1 MLTFNK
7 INSLQIFQVLQFGT
21 AILIGILL
29 VKAGLPT
36 SLVSVYEALMF
47 LASLSCFFWVV
58 GGQNALL
65 QLYSKLDATMQR
77 RAIFNVFLLF
87 SIASIATGS
96 LFFLFQQ
103 PISQQL
109 TSFEQLP
116 LLNLLA
122 LFLAINSP
130 TFLLHIFYLLLGK
143 YRQIVVFGAVS
154 FSLQLVLVVLPIFL
168 NLSLRESMYGLVL
181 WALVKYIWTLVAVL
195 RNAELRL
202 DFVFLKTYLPLVLPL
217 LLFAA
222 ISKGS
227 EYISGL
233 AVSHLFSDKNAFAI
247 FRYGARE
254 LPLAVLMVG
263 ALATALTPEMT
274 ENQAL
279 GLKNIKSKTAQ
290 LSKWLYPI
298 SILSMLA
305 APFLF
310 PLFFNEDFKA
320 SARIFN
326 IFNLLL
332 ASRILL
338 PQVVTMA
345 AGRNYVLTIVA
356 LVELVVLAILSFWW
370 GSLFGLEGVAWAAV
384 VAFMV
389 DRVALMWYNWWA
401 LGIAPANYV
410 DWRAWFGYNLALI
423 AAFVLSTFL

>member
-1 MLTFNK
+1 M
-7 INSLQIFQVLQFGT
+7 
-21 AILIGILL
+21 
-29 VKAGLPT
+29 
-36 SLVSVYEALMF
+36 
-47 LASLSCFFWVV
+47 
-58 GGQNALL
+58 L
-65 QLYSKLDATMQR
+65 QLYSKLDAATQR

-87 SIASIATGS
+87 SVASIATGS
-96 LFFLFQQ
+96 VFFLFQQ
-103 PISQQL
+103 PISQRL

-143 YRQIVVFGAVS
+143 YRQIVVFSAVS

-168 NLSLRESMYGLVL
+168 HLSLRESMYGLLL
-181 WALVKYIWTLVAVL
+181 WAVVKFIWTLIAVL
-195 RNAELRL
+195 RNAEVRL
-202 DFVFLKTYLPLVLPL
+202 DFLFLKTYLPLVLPL

-227 EYISGL
+227 EYVSGL
-233 AVSHLFSDKNAFAI
+233 AVSHLFSDENAFAI

-263 ALATALTPEMT
+263 ALATALTPEIA

-279 GLKNIKSKTAQ
+279 GLKSIKSKTSQ

-298 SILSMLA
+298 SIISMLA

-345 AGRNYVLTIVA
+345 AGRNYVLTTVA

-370 GSLFGLEGVAWAAV
+370 GTIFGLEGVAWAAV

-389 DRVALMWYNWWA
+389 DRVVLIWYNWRV
-401 LGIAPANYV
+401 LHIASTSYI
-410 DWRAWFGYNLALI
+410 DWKNWMGWNAILVAT
-423 AAFVLSTFL
+423 FVISKFY

>member
-1 MLTFNK
+1 MPTINK
-7 INSLQIFQVLQFGT
+7 INALQIFQVLQFGT

-47 LASLSCFFWVV
+47 LASLACFFWVV

-65 QLYSKLDATMQR
+65 QLYAKLDEATQR

-87 SIASIATGS
+87 CLAAFLTGS
-96 LFFLFQQ
+96 LFFRFQI
-103 PISQQL
+103 PISQRL

-116 LLNLLA
+116 LLDYLSV
-122 LFLAINSP
+122 FLVLNSP
-130 TFLLHIFYLLLGK
+130 SFLLHIFYMLLGK

-154 FSLQLVLVVLPIFL
+154 FGLQLVLVVLPIFF
-168 NLSLRESMYGLVL
+168 NLSLRESMYGLL
-181 WALVKYIWTLVAVL
+181 IWALVKLIWTATVVI
-195 RNAELRL
+195 RHSELRI
-202 DFVFLKTYLPLVLPL
+202 DFGFLKIYLPTMLPL

-222 ISKGS
+222 IGKGS
-227 EYISGL
+227 EYVSGL
-233 AVSHLFSDKNAFAI
+233 AVSHIFEDDAAFAI

-263 ALATALTPEMT
+263 ALGVALTPEII
-274 ENQAL
+274 ENQQL
-279 GLKNIKSKTAQ
+279 GLERIKSQTTQ

-298 SILSMLA
+298 SMASMLVS
-305 APFLF
+305 PIIF
-310 PLFFNEDFKA
+310 PLVFNDDFKA
-320 SARIFN
+320 SAQIFN

-345 AGRNYVLTIVA
+345 AGKNYVLTLTA
-356 LVELVVLAILSFWW
+356 LLELAVLASLSFWW
-370 GSLFGLEGVAWAAV
+370 GKKWGLEGIAWAAV

-389 DRVALMWYNWWA
+389 DRLVLLWYNWKV
-401 LGIAPANYV
+401 LGVEPSRYV
-410 DWRAWFGYNLALI
+410 AWKGWLFWNTLLVF
-423 AAFVLSTFL
+423 AFYISMFY

>member
-7 INSLQIFQVLQFGT
+7 INSLQIFQALQFGT

-47 LASLSCFFWVV
+47 LASLGCFFWVV

-65 QLYSKLDATMQR
+65 QLYTKLDEGTQR
-77 RAIFNVFLLF
+77 RAIFNIFLLF
-87 SIASIATGS
+87 SIAALLTGG

-103 PISQQL
+103 PISQRL
-109 TSFEQLP
+109 TSFKQLP
-116 LLNLLA
+116 LLDFLA
-122 LFLAINSP
+122 LFLVLNSP

-154 FSLQLVLVVLPIFL
+154 FGLQLVLVVLPIFL
-168 NLSLRESMYGLVL
+168 NFTLRESMYGLLL
-181 WALVKYIWTLVAVL
+181 WALVKYIWTTLVVL
-195 RNAELRL
+195 SNAELRL
-202 DFVFLKTYLPLVLPL
+202 DVAFLRTYLPIALPL

-222 ISKGS
+222 IGKGS

-233 AVSHLFSDKNAFAI
+233 AVSHLFTDEKAFAI

-263 ALATALTPEMT
+263 ALATALTPEMA
-274 ENQAL
+274 ENQTL
-279 GLKNIKSKTAQ
+279 GLERIKSQTQK

-345 AGRNYVLTIVA
+345 AGRNYVLTVVA
-356 LVELVVLAILSFWW
+356 LVELVALAILSFWW
-370 GSLFGLEGVAWAAV
+370 GRLFGLEGIAWAAV
-384 VAFMV
+384 AAFMV
-389 DRVALMWYNWWA
+389 DRIVLLWYNWRV
-401 LGIAPANYV
+401 LGIALSSYV
-410 DWRAWFGYNLALI
+410 DWKNWLGWNALLVAIFVISNLY
-423 AAFVLSTFL
+423 